1 MRFTDLS
8 HHDSVLQSILTHN
21 FVLGVAFQLLAV
33 LALTEFVVSYFIH
46 YALLDVRIIRE
57 TFFSMLVPGLL
68 VVSFWII

>member
-21 FVLGVAFQLLAV
+21 FVLGVAFQLLGV

-46 YALLDVRIIRE
+46 YDLPDVRMMRE
-57 TFFSMLVPGLL
+57 TFFSM
-68 VVSFWII
+68 